1 MEAIINIEA
10 EKRSGKGKQDAKR
23 LRKSGLVP
31 AVVYGGKDQ
40 VVNLAIDVNTIR
52 RIIRSEHGENSI
64 LRLKYDK
71 TSTDAM
77 VKEIQLDYL
86 SENIVHVDLIR
97 IDLKKTIDVSVP
109 IVLAGEPVGVKLED
123 GILEFLTR
131 EIEVRCL
138 PGLIPREIN
147 LDISGLHA
155 GQSIKLENLELPEGV
170 KPVTTPQTVIC
181 MVAAKAREEAAA
193 VEEAPEAEQKT
204 EAEEA

>member
-40 VVNLAIDVNTIR
+40 VVNLAIDVNAIR
-52 RIIRSEHGENSI
+52 QIIRSEHGENSI

-109 IVLAGEPVGVKLED
+109 IVLTGEPVGVKLED
-123 GILEFLTR
+123 GMLEFLTR

-138 PGLIPREIN
+138 PGLIPREIS

-170 KPVTTPQTVIC
+170 KPITPAHTVIC